1 MSDTKA
7 VNAVISG
14 KVQGVW
20 YRAWT
25 VEQARKRGLAGWVR
39 NRNDGTVEAVF
50 AGPAEQGRRHGPSL
64 PPGTAARQGR
74 RRGGHAGI
82 VSPWRDLRAALD
94 LLSSRTSS
102 SHSCSVSVVTPSAC
116 ALAALLPASAPTTT

>member
-25 VEQARKRGLAGWVR
+25 EEQARKRGLAGWVR
-39 NRNDGTVEAVF
+39 NRNDGTVEALF
-50 AGPAEQGRRHGPSL
+50 AGPAEKVDDMVKACHQG
-64 PPGTAARQGR
+64 PPHARV
-74 RRGGHAGI
+74 AG
-82 VSPWRDLRAALD
+82 VA
-94 LLSSRTSS
+94 
-102 SHSCSVSVVTPSAC
+102 VTPVSFPHC
-116 ALAALLPASAPTTT
+116 EGFKQRSTY

>member
-25 VEQARKRGLAGWVR
+25 MEQAQKRGLAGWVR
-39 NRNDGTVEAVF
+39 NRNDGTVEALF
-50 AGPAEQGRRHGPSL
+50 AGPADKVDDMLQACHRGPPL
-64 PPGTAARQGR
+64 ARV
-74 RRGGHAGI
+74 AG
-82 VSPWRDLRAALD
+82 VA
-94 LLSSRTSS
+94 
-102 SHSCSVSVVTPSAC
+102 VTP
-116 ALAALLPASAPTTT
+116 ASFPHNDGFEQRSTY